1 MLAVPRPTEA
11 TKNLSQSRRLCFIFT
26 CTNSLT
32 SSVYPCTYLHLIE
45 TKKDPMTTKAGADQ
59 DANNAAHI
67 ELLEP
72 IAEMR
77 DQNDRQFVTAL
88 ARGLELLR
96 CFTPQRPYLGNQDLS
111 QLTGLPKGTITR
123 LTYTLVKLGYLKQS
137 TNSSKYQLSVGVLG
151 FGYTMMANISTNN
164 LVTPYMEELADYAN
178 SAVAMATRDRLMM
191 VYLNV
196 VQGSGATTMRR
207 NVGSYLPIH
216 LSSMGRACL
225 ASMPP
230 AEQEFILNAIRSKYK
245 EDWLKIR
252 RGLDKAFKDYDDYGY
267 CFSISEWQKDV
278 NAVATALM
286 HPTEG
291 LLTFNCG
298 APSFV
303 LSRDKL
309 EEDIAPRLLHMKN
322 SIQDNLYIS

>member
-1 MLAVPRPTEA
+1 MT
-11 TKNLSQSRRLCFIFT
+11 TKNLVDESF
-26 CTNSLT
+26 
-32 SSVYPCTYLHLIE
+32 
-45 TKKDPMTTKAGADQ
+45 
-59 DANNAAHI
+59 NNQAHV

-96 CFTPQRPYLGNQDLS
+96 CFTPHRPYLGNQDLS

-151 FGYTMMANISTNN
+151 FGYTMMANISINN

-178 SAVAMATRDRLMM
+178 SAVAMATRDRLTM

-196 VQGSGATTMRR
+196 VQGSSTTTMRR

-225 ASMPP
+225 ASMPK
-230 AEQEFILNAIRSKYK
+230 AEQEFILDAIRTKHK
-245 EDWLKIR
+245 DDWSKIR
-252 RGLDKAFKDYDDYGY
+252 RGLDKAFKDYEDYGY

-309 EEDIAPRLLHMKN
+309 EEDVAPRLLHMKN
-322 SIQDNLYIS
+322 SIVDNLYIS

>member
-1 MLAVPRPTEA
+1 M
-11 TKNLSQSRRLCFIFT
+11 TKNNFSDKESK
-26 CTNSLT
+26 SE
-32 SSVYPCTYLHLIE
+32 VH
-45 TKKDPMTTKAGADQ
+45 A
-59 DANNAAHI
+59 

-77 DQNDRQFVTAL
+77 DVNDRQFVTAL

-96 CFTPQRPYLGNQDLS
+96 CFNPQRPYLGNQELS
-111 QLTGLPKGTITR
+111 QLTGIPKGTITR
-123 LTYTLVKLGYLKQS
+123 LTYTLVKLGYLKQCA
-137 TNSSKYQLSVGVLG
+137 NSSKYQLSVGVLG
-151 FGYTMMANISTNN
+151 FGYTLMSNISINN

-178 SAVAMATRDRLMM
+178 SAVAMATRDRLKM

-196 VQGSGATTMRR
+196 VQGNSTTTMRR

-216 LSSMGRACL
+216 SSSMGRACL

-230 AEQEFILNAIRSKYK
+230 DEQEFILNAIRNRYK
-245 EDWLKIR
+245 ENWLKIR
-252 RGLDKAFKDYDDYGY
+252 RGLDKAFQDYEDYGY

-278 NAVATALM
+278 NSVATALI

-298 APSFV
+298 APNFV

-322 SIQDNLYIS
+322 TIENDLYIG

>member
-1 MLAVPRPTEA
+1 
-11 TKNLSQSRRLCFIFT
+11 
-26 CTNSLT
+26 
-32 SSVYPCTYLHLIE
+32 
-45 TKKDPMTTKAGADQ
+45 MTTNTLADE
-59 DANNAAHI
+59 NSNESTHI

-72 IAEMR
+72 ISDMR
-77 DQNDRQFVTAL
+77 DKNDRQFVTAL

-137 TNSSKYQLSVGVLG
+137 TNSSKYQLSAGVLG
-151 FGYTMMANISTNN
+151 FGYTMMANISINN

-196 VQGSGATTMRR
+196 VQGSGTTTMRR

-230 AEQEFILNAIRSKYK
+230 AEQEFILDAIRSKFK
-245 EDWLKIR
+245 DDWLKIR
-252 RGLDKAFKDYDDYGY
+252 RGLDKAFKDYEDYGY

-278 NAVATALM
+278 NAVATAMM

-303 LSRDKL
+303 LSRTKL

-322 SIQDNLYIS
+322 NIEGNIYIS

>member
-1 MLAVPRPTEA
+1 MANNT
-11 TKNLSQSRRLCFIFT
+11 F
-26 CTNSLT
+26 
-32 SSVYPCTYLHLIE
+32 
-45 TKKDPMTTKAGADQ
+45 ADQ
-59 DANNAAHI
+59 DPNDTTHI

-77 DQNDRQFVTAL
+77 DKNDRQFVTSL

-96 CFTPQRPYLGNQDLS
+96 CFTPQHPYLGNQDLS
-111 QLTGLPKGTITR
+111 QMTGLPKGTITR

-137 TNSSKYQLSVGVLG
+137 TSSSKYQLSAGVLA
-151 FGYTMMANISTNN
+151 FGYTMMANISINN

-196 VQGSGATTMRR
+196 VQGNGTTTMRR

-216 LSSMGRACL
+216 LSAMGRACL

-230 AEQEFILNAIRSKYK
+230 AEQEYILDAIRSKYK
-245 EDWLKIR
+245 DDWLKIR
-252 RGLDKAFKDYDDYGY
+252 RGLDKAFKDYEDYGY

-298 APSFV
+298 APSFM
-303 LSRDKL
+303 LSRSKL

-322 SIQDNLYIS
+322 NIANNLYIS

>member
-1 MLAVPRPTEA
+1 
-11 TKNLSQSRRLCFIFT
+11 
-26 CTNSLT
+26 
-32 SSVYPCTYLHLIE
+32 
-45 TKKDPMTTKAGADQ
+45 MTTKAGADQ
-59 DANNAAHI
+59 DANNTAHI

>member
-1 MLAVPRPTEA
+1 
-11 TKNLSQSRRLCFIFT
+11 
-26 CTNSLT
+26 
-32 SSVYPCTYLHLIE
+32 
-45 TKKDPMTTKAGADQ
+45 MTTKNPTDEGA
-59 DANNAAHI
+59 NHTTHI

-77 DQNDRQFVTAL
+77 DQSDRQFITAL

-96 CFTPQRPYLGNQDLS
+96 CFTPQRPFLGNQELS

-137 TNSSKYQLSVGVLG
+137 PNSSKYQLSVGVLG
-151 FGYTMMANISTNN
+151 FGYTMMANISINN
-164 LVTPYMEELADYAN
+164 LVTPFMEELADYAN
-178 SAVAMATRDRLMM
+178 SAVAMATRDRLTM

-196 VQGSGATTMRR
+196 VQGSSTTTMRR

-225 ASMPP
+225 ASMPQ
-230 AEQEFILNAIRSKYK
+230 AEQEFILDAIRTKHK

-322 SIQDNLYIS
+322 SIEDNLYIS

>member
-1 MLAVPRPTEA
+1 
-11 TKNLSQSRRLCFIFT
+11 
-26 CTNSLT
+26 
-32 SSVYPCTYLHLIE
+32 
-45 TKKDPMTTKAGADQ
+45 MTTKNPTDEGA
-59 DANNAAHI
+59 NHTTHI

-77 DQNDRQFVTAL
+77 DQSDRQFITAL

-96 CFTPQRPYLGNQDLS
+96 CFTPQRPFLGNQELS

-137 TNSSKYQLSVGVLG
+137 PNSSKYQLSVGVLG
-151 FGYTMMANISTNN
+151 FGYTMMANISINN
-164 LVTPYMEELADYAN
+164 LVTPFMEELADYAN
-178 SAVAMATRDRLMM
+178 SAVAMATRDRLTM

-196 VQGSGATTMRR
+196 VQGSSTTTMRR

-225 ASMPP
+225 ASMPQ
-230 AEQEFILNAIRSKYK
+230 AEQEFILNAIRTKHK

-322 SIQDNLYIS
+322 SIKDNLYIS

>member
-1 MLAVPRPTEA
+1 MTIRNT
-11 TKNLSQSRRLCFIFT
+11 
-26 CTNSLT
+26 T
-32 SSVYPCTYLHLIE
+32 SSAL
-45 TKKDPMTTKAGADQ
+45 
-59 DANNAAHI
+59 

-72 IAEMR
+72 ISEMK
-77 DQNDRQFVTAL
+77 DQSDRQFVTAL

-96 CFTPQRPYLGNQDLS
+96 CFTPQQPRLGNQELS

-137 TNSSKYQLSVGVLG
+137 TTSSKYQLAAGVLG
-151 FGYTMMANISTNN
+151 FGYTMMANVSINH
-164 LVTPYMEELADYAN
+164 LITPYMEELADYAN

-196 VQGSGATTMRR
+196 VQGSSTTTMRR
-207 NVGSYLPIH
+207 NVGSYLPMH
-216 LSSMGRACL
+216 SSAMGRACL

-230 AEQEFILNAIRSKYK
+230 AEQDFIMNAIRSKHDR
-245 EDWLKIR
+245 DWSKIKSS
-252 RGLDKAFKDYDDYGY
+252 LEQAFKDFENFGY
-267 CFSISEWQKDV
+267 CFSFGDWQKEV
-278 NAVATALM
+278 NAVATAIM

-303 LSRDKL
+303 LSRTKI
-309 EEDIAPRLLHMKN
+309 EQDIAPRLLHMKHN
-322 SIQDNLYIS
+322 IESSL

>member
-1 MLAVPRPTEA
+1 MA
-11 TKNLSQSRRLCFIFT
+11 TNIT
-26 CTNSLT
+26 
-32 SSVYPCTYLHLIE
+32 
-45 TKKDPMTTKAGADQ
+45 AAA
-59 DANNAAHI
+59 DANKSTHI

-72 IAEMR
+72 ISDMR
-77 DQNDRQFVTAL
+77 DKNDRQFVTAL

-111 QLTGLPKGTITR
+111 QMTGLPKGTITR
-123 LTYTLVKLGYLKQS
+123 LTYTLVKLGYLKQA
-137 TNSSKYQLSVGVLG
+137 TNSSKYQLSAGVLG
-151 FGYTMMANISTNN
+151 FGYTMMANISINN

-178 SAVAMATRDRLMM
+178 SAVAMATRDRLRM

-196 VQGSGATTMRR
+196 VQGSGTTTMRR

-225 ASMPP
+225 ASMPA
-230 AEQEFILNAIRSKYK
+230 AEQEFILDAIRSKYQD
-245 EDWLKIR
+245 DWPKIR

-278 NAVATALM
+278 NAVATAVM

-303 LSRDKL
+303 LSRTKL

-322 SIQDNLYIS
+322 NIESHIYIS

>member
-1 MLAVPRPTEA
+1 
-11 TKNLSQSRRLCFIFT
+11 
-26 CTNSLT
+26 
-32 SSVYPCTYLHLIE
+32 
-45 TKKDPMTTKAGADQ
+45 MTTNILDDEDSNKST
-59 DANNAAHI
+59 HI

-72 IAEMR
+72 ISDMR
-77 DQNDRQFVTAL
+77 DKNDRQFITAL

-137 TNSSKYQLSVGVLG
+137 TNSSKYQLSAGVLG
-151 FGYTMMANISTNN
+151 FGYTMMANISINN
-164 LVTPYMEELADYAN
+164 LDTPYMEELADYAN
-178 SAVAMATRDRLMM
+178 SAVAMATRDRLRM

-196 VQGSGATTMRR
+196 VQGSGTTTMRR

-225 ASMPP
+225 ASMPA
-230 AEQEFILNAIRSKYK
+230 AEQEFILDAIRSKYK
-245 EDWLKIR
+245 DDWLKIR
-252 RGLDKAFKDYDDYGY
+252 RGLDKAFRDYDDYGY

-278 NAVATALM
+278 NAVATAIM

-303 LSRDKL
+303 LSRTKL

-322 SIQDNLYIS
+322 NIESNIYIS

>member
-1 MLAVPRPTEA
+1 
-11 TKNLSQSRRLCFIFT
+11 
-26 CTNSLT
+26 
-32 SSVYPCTYLHLIE
+32 
-45 TKKDPMTTKAGADQ
+45 MTTNTLADE
-59 DANNAAHI
+59 NSNESTHI

-72 IAEMR
+72 ISDMR
-77 DQNDRQFVTAL
+77 DKNDRQFVTAL

-137 TNSSKYQLSVGVLG
+137 TNSSKYQLSAGVLG
-151 FGYTMMANISTNN
+151 FGYTMMANISINN

-196 VQGSGATTMRR
+196 VQGSGTTTMRR

-225 ASMPP
+225 ASMAP
-230 AEQEFILNAIRSKYK
+230 AEQEFILDAIRSKYK
-245 EDWLKIR
+245 DDWLKIR
-252 RGLDKAFKDYDDYGY
+252 RGLDKAFKDYEDYGY

-278 NAVATALM
+278 NAVATAMM

-303 LSRDKL
+303 LSRTKL

-322 SIQDNLYIS
+322 NIEGNIYIS

>member
-1 MLAVPRPTEA
+1 
-11 TKNLSQSRRLCFIFT
+11 
-26 CTNSLT
+26 
-32 SSVYPCTYLHLIE
+32 
-45 TKKDPMTTKAGADQ
+45 MTTPIFDDTHS
-59 DANNAAHI
+59 DAHL

-77 DQNDRQFVTAL
+77 DKNDRQFVTAL

-96 CFTPQRPYLGNQDLS
+96 CFNPQQPLLGNQELS
-111 QLTGLPKGTITR
+111 QLTGLPKGTVTR
-123 LTYTLVKLGYLKQS
+123 LTYTLVKLGYLKQA
-137 TNSSKYQLSVGVLG
+137 TNNGKYQLAAGVLG
-151 FGYTMMANISTNN
+151 FGYTMIANMAINN

-196 VQGSGATTMRR
+196 VQGAGTTTMRR

-216 LSSMGRACL
+216 LSAMGRACL

-230 AEQEFILNAIRSKYK
+230 AEQDFIIQAIHTKYR
-245 EDWLKIR
+245 EDWPAIKLS
-252 RGLDKAFKDYDDYGY
+252 LEQAFKDYDDFGY
-267 CFSISEWQKDV
+267 CFSFGDWQNQV
-278 NAVATALM
+278 NAVATAIM

-303 LSRDKL
+303 LSRTKL
-309 EEDIAPRLLHMKN
+309 EEDIAPRLLHMKHN
-322 SIQDNLYIS
+322 IKSSL

>member
-1 MLAVPRPTEA
+1 
-11 TKNLSQSRRLCFIFT
+11 
-26 CTNSLT
+26 
-32 SSVYPCTYLHLIE
+32 
-45 TKKDPMTTKAGADQ
+45 MTTNILADE
-59 DANNAAHI
+59 DSNKSTHI

-72 IAEMR
+72 ISDMR
-77 DQNDRQFVTAL
+77 DKNDRQFITAL

-137 TNSSKYQLSVGVLG
+137 TNSSKYQLSAGVLG
-151 FGYTMMANISTNN
+151 FGYTMMANISINN

-178 SAVAMATRDRLMM
+178 SAVAMATRDRLRM

-196 VQGSGATTMRR
+196 VQGSGTTTMRR

-225 ASMPP
+225 ASMPA
-230 AEQEFILNAIRSKYK
+230 AEQEFILDAIRSKYK
-245 EDWLKIR
+245 DDWLKIR
-252 RGLDKAFKDYDDYGY
+252 RGLDKAFRDYDDYGY

-278 NAVATALM
+278 NAVATAIM

-303 LSRDKL
+303 LSRTKL

-322 SIQDNLYIS
+322 NIESNIYIS

>member
-1 MLAVPRPTEA
+1 
-11 TKNLSQSRRLCFIFT
+11 
-26 CTNSLT
+26 
-32 SSVYPCTYLHLIE
+32 
-45 TKKDPMTTKAGADQ
+45 MTTPIFDDTHS
-59 DANNAAHI
+59 DAHL

-77 DQNDRQFVTAL
+77 DKNDRQFVTAL

-96 CFTPQRPYLGNQDLS
+96 CFNPQQPLLGNQELS
-111 QLTGLPKGTITR
+111 QLTGLPKGTVTR
-123 LTYTLVKLGYLKQS
+123 LTYTLVKLGYLKQA
-137 TNSSKYQLSVGVLG
+137 TNNGKYQLAAGVLG
-151 FGYTMMANISTNN
+151 FGYTMIANMAINN

-196 VQGSGATTMRR
+196 VQGAGTTTMRR

-216 LSSMGRACL
+216 LSAMGRACL
-225 ASMPP
+225 ASMPS
-230 AEQEFILNAIRSKYK
+230 AEQDFIMQAIHTKYR
-245 EDWLKIR
+245 EDWSAIKPSLEQ
-252 RGLDKAFKDYDDYGY
+252 AFKDYDDFGY
-267 CFSISEWQKDV
+267 CFSFGDWQNQV
-278 NAVATALM
+278 NAVATAIM

-303 LSRDKL
+303 LSRTKL
-309 EEDIAPRLLHMKN
+309 EEDIAPRLLHMKHN
-322 SIQDNLYIS
+322 IKSSLYLN